1 MASLVASAIYRQ
13 WKPQKG
19 LQQRMTGLLM
29 KWMKQGATLAEVA
42 QRVLQL
48 FFPATTTAMPAAIG
62 LNRMHHFNAVN
73 TNKPLRSPQ
82 SGYIPLRI

>member
-1 MASLVASAIYRQ
+1 MPYL
-13 WKPQKG
+13 
-19 LQQRMTGLLM
+19 
-29 KWMKQGATLAEVA
+29 
-42 QRVLQL
+42 LQL